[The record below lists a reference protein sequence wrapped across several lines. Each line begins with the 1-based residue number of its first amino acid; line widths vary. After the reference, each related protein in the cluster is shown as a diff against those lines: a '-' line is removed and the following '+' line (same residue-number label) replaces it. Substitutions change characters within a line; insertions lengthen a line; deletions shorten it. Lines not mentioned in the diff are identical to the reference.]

1 MLCSL
6 VTALSIRA
14 ACAGLL
20 LPPVFCRGLA
30 VKFISE
36 LSAPNKSS
44 PPGAIW
50 QIRPREPTCSAEAES
65 EREPPWLGPRAL
77 RRGTFS
83 PAAWACHTPSGFS
96 HQTQDG
102 GPGFGGL
109 SNSQNCSFHS
119 GDRPDNHILL
129 PFLPHPLCLQV
140 YRRSGGLTAGKSR
153 GVPGPGT
160 CCDGHDYGLSES
172 SLGSSAT
179 WVLGNM
185 EIII

>member
-50 QIRPREPTCSAEAES
+50 QIRPREPTCSAEES
-65 EREPPWLGPRAL
+65 RSESRPGWGPGPCGGGL
-77 RRGTFS
+77 S
-83 PAAWACHTPSGFS
+83 PHQPRACHTPSGFS

-102 GPGFGGL
+102 GPGFGG
-109 SNSQNCSFHS
+109 CSSSELFAPLWGRASHPS
-119 GDRPDNHILL
+119 PVS
-129 PFLPHPLCLQV
+129 PPHL
-140 YRRSGGLTAGKSR
+140 RRCTQSP
-153 GVPGPGT
+153 GV
-160 CCDGHDYGLSES
+160 
-172 SLGSSAT
+172 
-179 WVLGNM
+179 
-185 EIII
+185 

>member
-36 LSAPNKSS
+36 LSAPHKSS

-50 QIRPREPTCSAEAES
+50 QIRPQEPTCSAEAEQ
-65 EREPPWLGPRAL
+65 EREPRSLGPQARW
-77 RRGTFS
+77 RGTFS
-83 PAAWACHTPSGFS
+83 PPAPACHTLPGFS

-102 GPGFGGL
+102 GPGYG
-109 SNSQNCSFHS
+109 SRSSSQNGVASHS
-119 GDRPDNHILL
+119 GERPENHILL
-129 PFLPHPLCLQV
+129 
-140 YRRSGGLTAGKSR
+140 GLS
-153 GVPGPGT
+153 VPGYQKVGHQARARVPQGKADAVMGT
-160 CCDGHDYGLSES
+160 
-172 SLGSSAT
+172 A
-179 WVLGNM
+179 
-185 EIII
+185 IA

>member
-14 ACAGLL
+14 ACTGLL

-36 LSAPNKSS
+36 LSAPHKSS

-50 QIRPREPTCSAEAES
+50 QIRPQEPTCSAEVES
-65 EREPPWLGPRAL
+65 EREPPSLGPQAQ

-83 PAAWACHTPSGFS
+83 PPAQACHTLPGFF

-102 GPGFGGL
+102 GPGYGGC
-109 SNSQNCSFHS
+109 SNSQNSLASHS
-119 GDRPDNHILL
+119 GDRSENHILL
-129 PFLPHPLCLQV
+129 
-140 YRRSGGLTAGKSR
+140 
-153 GVPGPGT
+153 
-160 CCDGHDYGLSES
+160 GLSTPQVSEGPDARQEQGCPTARKM
-172 SLGSSAT
+172 L
-179 WVLGNM
+179 
-185 EIII
+185 